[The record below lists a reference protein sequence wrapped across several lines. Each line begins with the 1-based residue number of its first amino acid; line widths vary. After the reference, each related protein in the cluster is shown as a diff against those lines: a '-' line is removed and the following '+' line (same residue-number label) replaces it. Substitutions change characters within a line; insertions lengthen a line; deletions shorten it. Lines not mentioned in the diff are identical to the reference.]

1 MKFQET
7 RWSCGPASLRNAF
20 RALGLVLPAEK
31 PIARLCGTTKDGTGM
46 LDMAGGVVLMGYDI
60 GECAEK
66 SDVEYYLK
74 QGCPVMLVCY
84 DDSHWVTIVGMLG
97 KDRWVVV
104 DPDPDRWN
112 TSENGTWVLE
122 PKALRSDYAGIA
134 ILGKHKRVAKAKQH
148 AHRAKPK
155 RPSR

>member
-1 MKFQET
+1 
-7 RWSCGPASLRNAF
+7 
-20 RALGLVLPAEK
+20 
-31 PIARLCGTTKDGTGM
+31 M
-46 LDMAGGVVLMGYDI
+46 LDLAGGVVLMGYDI
-60 GECAEK
+60 GECADRD
-66 SDVEYYLK
+66 DVEYYLK

-84 DDSHWVTIVGMLG
+84 DESHWVTIVGMLG

-134 ILGKHKRVAKAKQH
+134 ILGKHKRVAKAKRRVR
-148 AHRAKPK
+148 RARPR